1 MTTTNRRYF
10 SGISGID
17 PDCPNCNG
25 TGGALPGGGCGVC
38 WNWQDDEVWNCH
50 VERYPGFGAGID
62 GPFTF
67 MEYAEWATDEFERSL
82 VCPYLI
88 TYLMTTE
95 DGERIFKVSDKIGTL
110 IISVWLHDGILYHD
124 NQTHLPEY
132 QKYLEEIP

>member
-1 MTTTNRRYF
+1 
-10 SGISGID
+10 
-17 PDCPNCNG
+17 
-25 TGGALPGGGCGVC
+25 
-38 WNWQDDEVWNCH
+38 
-50 VERYPGFGAGID
+50 
-62 GPFTF
+62 